1 MSIHER
7 FIINLQGKNFVTY
20 EGLLDLAHQQELES
34 IAVDLVQLPSQDN
47 AYTAVCKATVK
58 TKDKVFTDFGDASP
72 NSVRSN
78 LTPHII
84 RMASTRAKAR
94 ALRDFTN
101 IGMTAIEELDLKD
114 LDDGTLAQESTNPA
128 IEVPATEDPPT
139 QRQLETIKK
148 LSGTLEIPV
157 NLDSLTKRTAGEL
170 ISKMLDEKYKR
181 H

>member
-1 MSIHER
+1 M
-7 FIINLQGKNFVTY
+7 TY
-20 EGLLDLAHQQELES
+20 EGLLDLAHQQDLES
-34 IAVDLVQLPSQDN
+34 IAVDIVQLPSENN
-47 AYTAVCKATVK
+47 AYTAVCKATIK
-58 TKDKVFTDFGDASP
+58 GKDKLFSDFGDASP

-101 IGMTAIEELDLKD
+101 IGMTAFEELDLKD
-114 LDDGTLAQESTNPA
+114 LEDGISSLETSNKTIESSP
-128 IEVPATEDPPT
+128 IEDPPT
-139 QRQLETIKK
+139 QRQVETIKK
-148 LSGTLEIPV
+148 LSGALAISV
-157 NLDSLTKRTAGEL
+157 NLENLTKRTAGEL